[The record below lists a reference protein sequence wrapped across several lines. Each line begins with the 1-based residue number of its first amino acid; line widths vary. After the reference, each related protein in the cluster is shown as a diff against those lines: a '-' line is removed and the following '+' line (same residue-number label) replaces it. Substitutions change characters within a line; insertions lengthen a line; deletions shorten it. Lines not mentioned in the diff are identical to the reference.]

1 MAKLTTAYI
10 SLGSNLGNRERTIQ
24 KSLKMLGQVPEIEL
38 TRVSEIIETTPLSQV
53 SQPKYLNGVA
63 EIKTALSAEKLHK
76 KTAEIEKSLG
86 RTREKKWDPRTIDLD
101 ILLFGEDVINRP
113 ELIVPHPQMHLRSF
127 VMQGLCELCPKLK
140 HPVIKEPMEELVSR
154 LGGADFAVDA
164 NRAQLVSIA
173 GVIGVGKTTLTEK
186 LTEILKAKKLLEAYD
201 TNPFMP
207 AVYSGETEM
216 ALDSQLY
223 FLTNRVGQLNHNI
236 LKPGELAI
244 SDYIFDKELIYAKRL
259 LDEEQLPLYLK
270 IYQLLCAKVSQ
281 PVLAIYMTDTV
292 ERCLERIHSRNRPYE
307 QRIEPQFLE
316 NLNRDYERLFAEWK
330 ICPLIRIS
338 ISKFDCTKEND
349 VDNLANQIKSYIAV

>member
-10 SLGSNLGNRERTIQ
+10 SLGSNVGDRDSAIQ
-24 KSLKMLGQVPEIEL
+24 ESLKMLGEVPEIEL
-38 TRVSEIIETTPLSQV
+38 THVSEIIETTPLGQA

-63 EIKTALSAEKLHK
+63 EIKTTLSAEELHK

-86 RTREKKWDPRTIDLD
+86 RKREKKWGSRTIDLD
-101 ILLFGEDVINRP
+101 LLLFGEEMINSP
-113 ELIVPHPQMHLRSF
+113 DLTVPHPQMHLRSF
-127 VMQGLCELCPKLK
+127 VMKGLCKLNPKLI
-140 HPVIKEPMEELVSR
+140 HPVIKESMQELASR
-154 LGGADFAVDA
+154 LGGGNFVVDA

-173 GVIGVGKTTLTEK
+173 GVIGVGKTTFTEK
-186 LTEILKAKKLLEAYD
+186 LTEVLEGKTLFEAYD

-207 AVYSGETEM
+207 AVYAGDTEM

-223 FLTNRVGQLNHNI
+223 FLTSRVGQLNHNI
-236 LKPGELAI
+236 LRPGELAI

-259 LDEEQLPLYLK
+259 LDEEQLPLYRK
-270 IYQLLCAKVSQ
+270 IYQLLCSKVSQ
-281 PVLAIYMTDTV
+281 PVLAIYMTDTI

-316 NLNRDYERLFAEWK
+316 NLNRDYERLFADWK

-338 ISKFDCTKEND
+338 ISKFDCTKESD